1 MPTEKIIFTA
11 CPQGVSGGKRVLR
24 VHLAPQLSGGTLLSQ
39 FPALREWP
47 TTAQKLSLK
56 VTVGG
61 ASVVIKPTLDVQA
74 LKLWQALFPPDK
86 TPVTSFEVENLTTR
100 FILSYPASLV
110 GATILLAH
118 TGLATEADK
127 GLPNAA
133 NLGKVLFPLLP
144 PSTVGAQRIGYDP
157 NRAIEQVKAK
167 YGRGAVGI
175 PTGANPTDIARES
188 FFLGRAFHG
197 ARNPKPTNPT
207 GKQTLD
213 DLDFHGIVGQLA
225 EYPELLKKLG
235 LVFEVTLPTG
245 AATEVFV
252 EPVWAAGSPA
262 VVAVSPR
269 TQVSAAFY
277 PKGDARIVDGFVDLK
292 TPGNGYAITNF
303 DIDGALHQFVSLAE
317 SLFNTSQRKTLDT
330 PESTGLAPLRSTGFS
345 VLQLGRAMLLKS
357 RLSAAQQM
365 KGQAAPTLDAELLN
379 RGWRVDVRD
388 YSAGKTSPWRS
399 LCMRIGEYSFP
410 KAPGMAALTGISD
423 EGSIRT
429 AVTEQPGHPE
439 LYLHESLFNWE
450 GWSLCAPRPTKPVP
464 DDGPPPVEAPP
475 LVLKTAFET
484 TPGTLPRLRFGR
496 LYQFRMRA
504 VDLAGGGRTNAD
516 PGGEA
521 QASVPVPYGRYEPVP
536 PPVVILQKAPGA
548 GESADRLVIRS
559 LAPGQGAGEPSVR
572 HLAPPRVSVDS
583 AVTHGVLDDASGKPD
598 VTKIGMLH
606 TRDADFP
613 QVFLPDVFHPTDND
627 RMSRAILVPDTEA
640 QIPYLPD
647 PLCNGGI
654 LVGDA
659 GFGNLPFATGT
670 NWPNDWKTFR
680 VRLIEGPRGA
690 KIDGREIVVS
700 LPKAER
706 ATFRLAS
713 LLHADAYKQFALWQ
727 WIEVAKNNG
736 QLPAARYEALKKLAQ
751 AGGHWMLTPNRTITL
766 VHAVLQPLEAP
777 VIGGLSVQRVLTSPT
792 FLMPGSLT
800 CDAKS
805 TGQLDMRATWTDM
818 VDDPAKPLTE
828 TLPTNTGKVS
838 LFSLP
843 LRFPNDEVPAS
854 GGNVEVKGSNGKS
867 IASWE
872 PTNKRV
878 IFTEG
883 ILGAAGDPPMA
894 TMPDTRYHRIRC
906 TAIASTRF
914 REYFLPKD
922 TVGKPTTQTSTEAIV
937 DVPNATPPAPP
948 EIAFIVPTFGWERTA
963 TSSKRICGLRVY
975 LNRPWFSSG
984 DGELLAVVCATGAPP
999 AVLEPHVTQLGS
1011 DPLWLGTTLPR
1022 YPAPG
1027 QFTSRLPF
1035 NEPDTTSAP
1044 GTRILPKDFVTTGLA
1059 AYGIE
1064 TTSPVQVAA
1073 FAVKPDLALGLW
1085 YADIEVETGNTY
1097 FPFIR
1102 LALARYQPRSVKNA
1116 HLSAIRTTDFA
1127 QLLPDRSLTVT
1138 KQGNALRVSLTGPAP
1153 TTNVFEA
1160 SIERLAP
1167 EAGDLE
1173 WQTVGTALK
1182 LDGVTISGRGT
1193 VYAALVPQPAAT
1205 SGKLRLAIREWEVYA
1220 NGRRLVY
1227 AENWPV

>member
-56 VTVGG
+56 ITAGG
-61 ASVVIKPTLDVQA
+61 APVIVKPTIDAQA

-100 FILSYPASLV
+100 FIMSYPASLV

-118 TGLATEADK
+118 TGLATSADG

-133 NLGKVLFPLLP
+133 NLGKVLFPILP
-144 PSTVGAQRIGYDP
+144 TGTAGAQRISFDP
-157 NRAIEQVKAK
+157 NRAMDQIKSE
-167 YGRGAVGI
+167 YGRGVVGI
-175 PTGANPTDIARES
+175 PTGANPTEVARKS
-188 FFLGRAFHG
+188 FFLARAFHG
-197 ARNPKPTNPT
+197 VRNPKPTNPT
-207 GKQTLD
+207 GKKTLD

-235 LVFEVTLPTG
+235 LVFEVTLPAG

-262 VVAVSPR
+262 VIAVSPR
-269 TQVSAAFY
+269 TQVGAAFY
-277 PKGDARIVDGFVDLK
+277 PKGSAAFVDGFLDLK
-292 TPGNGYAITNF
+292 TPGNGFAVTNF

-317 SLFNTSQRKTLDT
+317 SLFNTGTRKTLDT
-330 PESTGLAPLRSTGFS
+330 PETTGLAPLRSSGLS
-345 VLQLGRAMLLKS
+345 LLQLGRALALKA
-357 RLSAAQQM
+357 RLAAAQQM
-365 KGQAAPTLDAELLN
+365 KAQATPTLQADHLN

-388 YSAGKTSPWRS
+388 YTAGKTSPWRS
-399 LCMRIGEYSFP
+399 LCLRIGEYSFP
-410 KAPGMAALTGISD
+410 RAPGTAPLTGIND
-423 EGSIRT
+423 EGSVRT
-429 AVTEQPGHPE
+429 AVTEQPGHQE
-439 LYLHESLFNWE
+439 LYLHESLFNWD
-450 GWSLCAPRPTKPVP
+450 GWSLCAPRPNKPVP
-464 DDGPPPVEAPP
+464 DDGPPPTNAPP
-475 LVLKTAFET
+475 MALKTAFEA

-496 LYQFRMRA
+496 AYQFRLRA

-516 PGGEA
+516 TGGEA
-521 QASVPVPYGRYEPVP
+521 QATVPVPYGRYEPVA

-548 GESADRLVIRS
+548 GESAERLVIRS
-559 LAPGQGAGEPSVR
+559 FAAGQSAGEPSVR
-572 HLAPPRVSVDS
+572 HLAPPRVSVET
-583 AVTHGVLDDASGKPD
+583 ALTHGVLDDATGKPD
-598 VTKIGMLH
+598 STKIGMLH
-606 TRDADFP
+606 SRDADFP
-613 QVFLPDVFHPTDND
+613 RVSLPDVFQPND
-627 RMSRAILVPDTEA
+627 KSRNAEVILVPDAEA

-647 PLCNGGI
+647 PLCSGGL

-659 GFGNLPFATGT
+659 GFGSLAFATGT
-670 NWPNDWKTFR
+670 AWPADWKTLR
-680 VRLIEGPRGA
+680 LRLIEGPRGT
-690 KIDGREIVVS
+690 KVEGREVVVS
-700 LPKAER
+700 LPKGER

-713 LLHADAYKQFALWQ
+713 LLHTDAYKQLALWQ
-727 WIEVAKNNG
+727 WIEVAKGNG
-736 QLPAARYEALKKLAQ
+736 SLTAAKYEALKKLAQ
-751 AGGHWMLTPNRTITL
+751 AGGHWMLTPNRSITL

-777 VIGGLSVQRVLTSPT
+777 KIDGLSVQRVLSSPT
-792 FLMPGSLT
+792 FHMPGLVI

-805 TGQLDMRATWTDM
+805 TGQLDLRAAWTDM
-818 VDDPAKPLTE
+818 LDDTTKKLSD
-828 TLPTNTGKVS
+828 TLPTTEGRVH

-843 LRFPNDEVPAS
+843 LRFPSEDVPATGS
-854 GGNVEVKGSNGKS
+854 NVDVKGKDGKS

-883 ILGAAGDPPMA
+883 ILGKDGDPPLA

-922 TVGKPTTQTSTEAIV
+922 VVGKPTTQISTEAIV

-963 TSSKRICGLRVY
+963 TTSKRTCGLRVY
-975 LNRPWFSSG
+975 LERPWFSSG
-984 DGELLAVVCATGAPP
+984 DGELLAVVCATGAPQGI
-999 AVLEPHVTQLGS
+999 LEPHVTQLGS

-1035 NEPDTTSAP
+1035 NEPDTVNAP

-1064 TTSPVQVAA
+1064 TTSTVQIAA
-1073 FAVKPDLALGLW
+1073 FAVKSDPALGLW
-1085 YADIEVETGNTY
+1085 YADIEVETGSTY

-1127 QLLPDRSLTVT
+1127 QLLPDRSLSVT
-1138 KQGNALRVSLTGPAP
+1138 KQGNGFRVIVNGSAP
-1153 TTNVFEA
+1153 NSNVFEA

-1173 WQTVGTALK
+1173 WKGVGTPLAM
-1182 LDGVTISGRGT
+1182 DRISIAGRGT
-1193 VYAALVPQPAAT
+1193 SYAALVPQSDAGG
-1205 SGKLRLAIREWEVYA
+1205 GKLRLAIREWEVYT
-1220 NGRRLVY
+1220 NGRRLIY